1 MAARD
6 DAKLILNSD
15 PGLNSE
21 RGEALRTLLYL
32 FQQDEAVRLL
42 GAG

>member
-1 MAARD
+1 M
-6 DAKLILNSD
+6 ILQND
-15 PGLNSE
+15 PTLTGK

-32 FQQDEAVRLL
+32 FGKDEAIRLI